1 MKIITIL
8 TISILIAA
16 PMAARAADAKIN
28 WANNCAQC
36 HGPDGKANT
45 KMGKTLSA
53 KDLTDPKVQ
62 AEFTDAKATQSI
74 KEGVKQNGKTTMKA
88 FGGKLTD
95 DEIKALVAYVR
106 TLKK

>member
-1 MKIITIL
+1 MKMIITVVVSLYIASAL
-8 TISILIAA
+8 SI
-16 PMAARAADAKIN
+16 RAADPKTN
-28 WANNCAQC
+28 WVNNCAQC
-36 HGPDGKANT
+36 HGPDGRANT
-45 KMGKTLSA
+45 KMGKQLSA

-62 AEFTDAKATQSI
+62 ASFSDAKAAEVI
-74 KEGVKQNGKTTMKA
+74 KNGVKQNGKTTMKA

>member
-1 MKIITIL
+1 MKTIL
-8 TISILIAA
+8 IIAA
-16 PMAARAADAKIN
+16 ISLAAFAFSVRAADPKTN

-36 HGPDGKANT
+36 HGPGGKGDT
-45 KMGKTLSA
+45 KMGKMLSA
-53 KDLTDPKVQ
+53 MDLTDPKKQ
-62 AEFTDAKATQSI
+62 ASFTDAKAAAAI
-74 KEGVKQNGKTTMKA
+74 KDGVKQNGKTIMKA